1 MAAPPVAPFR
11 VRFGAG
17 AFQLVL
23 LPPGASEAGI
33 ERSIA
38 LRVGLAV
45 GTFGIRNADGVPSPF
60 HAGLAGDWEAVLL
73 PAQSLAPA
81 KRITLLVGKED
92 EFGELVESRLDMD
105 VAAADSLFD
114 LARIHGGGSLVL
126 EGTAEATRSFPALV
140 AGGVYALVGGQ
151 QEAVRRHRTWTQS
164 SDKAFEQEATL
175 AVRDAVAA
183 EGGRSAGAGA
193 APQARLNCLVKNAA
207 GKERELDGLVV
218 CAHGTA
224 AFLVEAKHSAQT
236 GHVALVIEKARF
248 LESAAREGGAGSD
261 LGLGLGAVAR
271 TVVPVLAGALFAPGV
286 LTLCSLSGVG
296 VVKPNGR
303 GLSYC
308 PPAAATP
315 PAPAPPAG
323 LGAPTASRAAALRGL
338 HTLAR
343 LLRR

>member
-11 VRFGAG
+11 VRDLGG
-17 AFQLVL
+17 GWHPVDLV
-23 LPPGASEAGI
+23 PGISPADVKEA
-33 ERSIA
+33 IA
-38 LRVGLAV
+38 AVVRLAP
-45 GTFGIRNADGVPSPF
+45 GTFGLVNAAGGGTAF

-183 EGGRSAGAGA
+183 EGGRGAGAGTA
-193 APQARLNCLVKNAA
+193 ASAPQLHRE
-207 GKERELDGLVV
+207 ERCG
-218 CAHGTA
+218 
-224 AFLVEAKHSAQT
+224 
-236 GHVALVIEKARF
+236 R
-248 LESAAREGGAGSD
+248 GAG
-261 LGLGLGAVAR
+261 A
-271 TVVPVLAGALFAPGV
+271 
-286 LTLCSLSGVG
+286 
-296 VVKPNGR
+296 
-303 GLSYC
+303 
-308 PPAAATP
+308 
-315 PAPAPPAG
+315 
-323 LGAPTASRAAALRGL
+323 
-338 HTLAR
+338 
-343 LLRR
+343 